1 MWMEERV
8 GKKINVDRTDEALAV
23 GVDVIGVGCPFCH
36 IMLDDGVKERGAD
49 ERVAVKDLAEIL
61 LEVSRPAAPTAPT
74 ASTDQPA

>member
-1 MWMEERV
+1 
-8 GKKINVDRTDEALAV
+8 
-23 GVDVIGVGCPFCH
+23 
-36 IMLDDGVKERGAD
+36 MLDDGVKERGAD